1 MLYALTSEGKS
12 RELLKLAAQF
22 AVKRILDYIVAGLGV
37 LLLGPLMLGIA
48 LLIRLDSRGP
58 ILFRQQRLGLGGK
71 PFRLWKFRTM
81 VVDAEDRLGGL
92 EHLNES
98 RGGVLFK
105 IRHDPRVTRIGR
117 LLRRTSLDEL
127 PQLLN
132 VLQGHMSLVGP
143 RPLPL
148 RDCERLQEIDG
159 QQFQGR
165 HSVLPGLTGPWQVGG
180 RSETGI
186 EHMINLDLEYIDTW
200 SLWRDL
206 QLIGRTIIVVAILSG
221 RLLIQR
227 PRACQCTPA
236 LVPESRIEPYRR
248 AGPMSSLR
256 RSATAIAAIGTRARR
271 ARLWES
277 SRGNNVVESWA
288 IRSGAGQTHAGRE
301 FARRGHQSRH
311 SPPSPPSIR
320 DGVLRDTF
328 GFDGVFVPAG
338 SITGEQ
344 QVPRGGALKCH
355 REGRSW

>member
-1 MLYALTSEGKS
+1 MNDGTVAYPQVLPRFNTQAAKPLPMLYALTSEGKS

-22 AVKRILDYIVAGLGV
+22 TVKRIFDYIGAGLGV
-37 LLLGPLMLGIA
+37 LLLSPLMLGIA

-58 ILFRQQRLGLGGK
+58 VLFRQQRLGLGGK
-71 PFRLWKFRTM
+71 PFWIWKFRTM
-81 VVDAEDRLGGL
+81 VVNAEDCLGGL

-148 RDCERLQEIDG
+148 RDCGRLQEIDG

-165 HSVLPGLTGPWQVGG
+165 HSVLPGLTGPWQVSG

-186 EHMINLDLEYIDTW
+186 EHMINMDLEYIDTW

-206 QLIGRTIIVVAILSG
+206 QLIGRTIIVVVS
-221 RLLIQR
+221 
-227 PRACQCTPA
+227 
-236 LVPESRIEPYRR
+236 
-248 AGPMSSLR
+248 
-256 RSATAIAAIGTRARR
+256 
-271 ARLWES
+271 
-277 SRGNNVVESWA
+277 
-288 IRSGAGQTHAGRE
+288 
-301 FARRGHQSRH
+301 RRG
-311 SPPSPPSIR
+311 
-320 DGVLRDTF
+320 
-328 GFDGVFVPAG
+328 A
-338 SITGEQ
+338 
-344 QVPRGGALKCH
+344 C
-355 REGRSW
+355 

>member
-1 MLYALTSEGKS
+1 MSNGTVACPQVFPQFNTQAAKPLPMLYALTSEGKS

-22 AVKRILDYIVAGLGV
+22 AVKRILDYIVAGLGAR
-37 LLLGPLMLGIA
+37 LLSPLMLGIA

-58 ILFRQQRLGLGGK
+58 VLFRQQRLGLGGK

-127 PQLLN
+127 PQLFNL
-132 VLQGHMSLVGP
+132 LQGHMSLVGP

-148 RDCERLQEIDG
+148 RDCERLQEIDR

-165 HSVLPGLTGPWQVGG
+165 HSILPGLTGPWQVRG

-206 QLIGRTIIVVAILSG
+206 RLIGRTIIVVLSC
-221 RLLIQR
+221 RV
-227 PRACQCTPA
+227 PA
-236 LVPESRIEPYRR
+236 DPAPPGVAMYPGAKPSRNGQFP
-248 AGPMSSLR
+248 AGGSLR
-256 RSATAIAAIGTRARR
+256 LFEEVCHECGSDYRLRR
-271 ARLWES
+271 LDRLGGLS
-277 SRGNNVVESWA
+277 ILRGPGVE
-288 IRSGAGQTHAGRE
+288 
-301 FARRGHQSRH
+301 
-311 SPPSPPSIR
+311 
-320 DGVLRDTF
+320 
-328 GFDGVFVPAG
+328 
-338 SITGEQ
+338 
-344 QVPRGGALKCH
+344 GGWH
-355 REGRSW
+355 R

>member
-1 MLYALTSEGKS
+1 MSNGTVAYPQVFPQFNTQAKPLPMLYALTSEGKS

-71 PFRLWKFRTM
+71 PFRIRKFRTM

-180 RSETGI
+180 RSETGSD
-186 EHMINLDLEYIDTW
+186 HMINIDLEYIDTW

-206 QLIGRTIIVVAILSG
+206 QLIGRTIIVVASC
-221 RLLIQR
+221 
-227 PRACQCTPA
+227 RAPA
-236 LVPESRIEPYRR
+236 DPAPPGVAMYP
-248 AGPMSSLR
+248 GP
-256 RSATAIAAIGTRARR
+256 
-271 ARLWES
+271 
-277 SRGNNVVESWA
+277 
-288 IRSGAGQTHAGRE
+288 GA
-301 FARRGHQSRH
+301 
-311 SPPSPPSIR
+311 
-320 DGVLRDTF
+320 
-328 GFDGVFVPAG
+328 
-338 SITGEQ
+338 
-344 QVPRGGALKCH
+344 
-355 REGRSW
+355 